1 MSSLYSFTSEAS
13 CDDVPESSRVK
24 ELPSFL
30 WKDDNSIETGML
42 NHSLNFVKIIVLDF
56 YHRVSYI

>member
-1 MSSLYSFTSEAS
+1 MRRELKDDASSLYSFTSEAS

-30 WKDDNSIETGML
+30 LRDDNSIETGRL
-42 NHSLNFVKIIVLDF
+42 FLSLECYENE
-56 YHRVSYI
+56 S